1 MLSIGLTYFVRDIWN
16 NFQERKT
23 NDRVYT
29 ERKNYFNHPTI
40 SICFEPQVNETTLTK
55 YNKTIRDI
63 DHISSKL
70 NLEVPPATFAE
81 EVSFRLGRDFTIRLG
96 LSGHES
102 NHDYIIF
109 EINAKDDFHVKTI
122 DNGSEFPY
130 LIEVQELPLVYYGEC
145 TVVKISEKIRGSIKI
160 TNQIEMKFKSIDKLE
175 LPSVTFFFTSEE
187 NSHGA
192 FWFQWMEGEVFS
204 INIDPQD
211 DKIHS
216 VSLKKQIRKK
226 LTETSYCSLD
236 LNYYSCLSMK

>member
-81 EVSFRLGRDFTIRLG
+81 EVSFRLGRDFTIMLG

-102 NHDYIIF
+102 NHDY
-109 EINAKDDFHVKTI
+109 
-122 DNGSEFPY
+122 
-130 LIEVQELPLVYYGEC
+130 L
-145 TVVKISEKIRGSIKI
+145 
-160 TNQIEMKFKSIDKLE
+160 
-175 LPSVTFFFTSEE
+175 
-187 NSHGA
+187 
-192 FWFQWMEGEVFS
+192 
-204 INIDPQD
+204 
-211 DKIHS
+211 
-216 VSLKKQIRKK
+216 
-226 LTETSYCSLD
+226 
-236 LNYYSCLSMK
+236 

>member
-16 NFQERKT
+16 NFEARKT

-40 SICFEPQVNETTLTK
+40 SICFEPQVNETSLMK

-63 DHISSKL
+63 HHRKL

-81 EVSFRLGRDFTIRLG
+81 EVSFKLGRDFTIGLG

-102 NHDYIIF
+102 NHGYLF
-109 EINAKDDFHVKTI
+109 LEINAKDDYNVKTF

-130 LIEVQELPLVYYGEC
+130 LIEVEELPLVYYGEC
-145 TVVKISEKIRGSIKI
+145 TVLKISDKIRGSIKL
-160 TNQIEMKFKSIDKLE
+160 TNQIDVKFKSTEERKL
-175 LPSVTFFFTSEE
+175 PTVTFFFTSEE
-187 NSHGA
+187 NSHGS
-192 FWFQWMEGEVFS
+192 FWFQWMEGEVFA
-204 INIDPQD
+204 ININPQD

-216 VSLKKQIRKK
+216 VSLKQQIRKK

-236 LNYYSCLSMK
+236 LNYYSCISTK